1 MEPRILIVDDDRG
14 HAETLEDALEVLG
27 LETSLASSAEEA
39 KKLIAEGD
47 PYAVVITD
55 LVMGAEDGFAVL
67 DKARRR
73 SPSTQ
78 VLMLTGHGGREI
90 AVKAMEEGA
99 LYYLEKPVNLDELRT
114 KVQRALDTWRKE
126 EEFERL
132 KRDLGQLQGIQKL
145 VGRSPQMQRVVD
157 LIYQVAPTQA
167 SALILG
173 ESGTGKELV
182 ARAIH
187 NLSPRKEEPFVALNC
202 GGLSEGTI
210 GSELFGH
217 VKGAYTGAASD
228 REGKFEYANGG
239 TLFLDEIAE
248 MPLEM
253 QVQLL
258 RVLEEQKVVRIGSN
272 KSIPV
277 DVRLLAATHQDLEKK
292 IEQGKFRQDLYYRLK
307 VVTIQLPPL
316 RDRKSDIPLLAEH
329 FRDLFAKMHNKDV
342 EGIDREVLVAF
353 SSYDWPGNVRELR
366 NVIESM
372 VVRARGNILTV
383 QDLPPELST
392 HPEEIGDPWAFLAG
406 KTVEEVER
414 NQIRVTLD
422 LFQGNRQKAAKALGT
437 SERTLYRKLKEYGL
451 EGRGR

>member
-14 HAETLEDALEVLG
+14 HAETLGDALEVLG
-27 LETSLASSAEEA
+27 LETNTAHSAEEA

-67 DKARRR
+67 AKARRR
-73 SPSTQ
+73 SASTQ
-78 VLMLTGHGGREI
+78 VLILTGHGGREI

-126 EEFERL
+126 LEFDRL

-145 VGRSPQMQRVVD
+145 VGRSPQMQRVVE

-187 NLSPRKEEPFVALNC
+187 NLSPRKDGPFVALNC

-217 VKGAYTGAASD
+217 VKGAYTGAAGD
-228 REGKFEYANGG
+228 REGKFEYAHGG

-258 RVLEEQKVVRIGSN
+258 RVLEEHKVVRIGSN
-272 KSIPV
+272 KPIPV

-292 IEQGKFRQDLYYRLK
+292 MEQGKFRQDLYYRLK
-307 VVTIQLPPL
+307 VVTIRIPAL
-316 RDRKSDIPLLAEH
+316 RDRKSDLPLLAEH

-353 SSYDWPGNVRELR
+353 SAYDWPGNVRELR

-383 QDLPPELST
+383 QDLPPELSS

-414 NQIRVTLD
+414 NQIRVSLD
-422 LFQGNRQKAAKALGT
+422 LFQGNRQKAAKALGM

-451 EGRGR
+451 EARGR